1 MLLKVVQIVFF
12 YLVSNQQEGRD
23 KTQNIHHS
31 VPADMQWSEMKKK
44 RIYLRV
50 RKHYSVDY
58 LKYLDWVF
66 SNSKVIF
73 EALS

>member
-12 YLVSNQQEGRD
+12 YLVSDQQEGRD
-23 KTQNIHHS
+23 KTQNIHHPI
-31 VPADMQWSEMKKK
+31 PADMQWSEMKEN

-50 RKHYSVDY
+50 SKHYSVDY
-58 LKYLDWVF
+58 LKYLDWLF

-73 EALS
+73 VALN